1 MLKIQLMQIKNELI
15 PNKRFE
21 MKVNFKGTGVAI
33 VTPMKADGLVD
44 ETALTKL
51 VHHLIDG
58 QVEYLVILGTTGES
72 VTLNKAEKAQVT
84 ACVVKSAA
92 GRIPLVL
99 GVGGNNTAEVL
110 EQLQTTDFTGISAI
124 LSVSPAYNKPN
135 QEGIYRHFE
144 AIANASP
151 LPIILY
157 NVPSRTG
164 SNMTAETTLRLAKDF
179 PIFIGIKEAS
189 GNLEQCMRIAK
200 GKPANFLL
208 ISGDDN
214 LTIPMMS
221 IGAKGVISVVANAF
235 PYETSQAVRYALK
248 EEFEKATASYFP
260 LMEITDLLFADGSPG
275 GIKFVLNLLGI
286 CGDSVRLPLM
296 NVNSNV
302 ASKLTELVNLH
313 KAKQ

>member
-1 MLKIQLMQIKNELI
+1 
-15 PNKRFE
+15 

-33 VTPMKADGLVD
+33 VTPMKADFSVD
-44 ETALTKL
+44 EAALSKL
-51 VHHLIDG
+51 VNHLIDG

-72 VTLNKAEKAQVT
+72 VTLNKTEKAQVT
-84 ACVVKSAA
+84 ACVVKATG
-92 GRIPLVL
+92 GRVPLVL
-99 GVGGNNTAEVL
+99 GAGGNNTAEVI
-110 EQLQTTDFTGISAI
+110 EQLKTTDFTGISAL
-124 LSVSPAYNKPN
+124 LSVSPSYNKPN

-144 AIANASP
+144 AIAKASP

-164 SNMTAETTLRLAKDF
+164 SNMTAETTLRLANDF

-200 GKPANFLL
+200 AKPVNFLL

-248 EEFEKATASYFP
+248 EEFEKASATYFP

-275 GIKFVLNLLGI
+275 GVKAVLKMLGI

-296 NVNSNV
+296 NINSTV
-302 ASKLTELVNLH
+302 EAKLNSLVNQL
-313 KAKQ
+313 KEKQ